1 MNSFP
6 LSLAAGDIL
15 HLWLRPTGEAPAE
28 VRIANTVLSLG
39 ASDDFQRIAHVATGA
54 ETEASWSE
62 GTEVSVAYA
71 YSPAAPGIRLLHVAP
86 RNRANPHRYQ
96 LHLAPPFGWMNDPNG
111 LIEIAGQTHL
121 FYQHYPHALRWN
133 TMHWGHATSANLV
146 DWTHLPVFLHPRP
159 EMLAQDAL
167 KGGAFS
173 GTAVATPEGL
183 RVFHTDRQ
191 DGRAEQEWQMT
202 ALSSDLIEAG
212 PSTPVI
218 DSRPPLPGFGTDL
231 RDPYVFKG
239 PDGLWKMLL
248 GGADAQAALVIL
260 YESAALTE
268 GWTYAGILHA
278 EPLDKPVPAE
288 CPCLIEV
295 APGLW
300 TLVFGLVGQQ
310 TPVRGKLN
318 PSLCLTGTFDGK
330 SFVETQRRELDFIGD
345 AYAFQTFQHQGRPLG
360 IAWAANWA
368 YVGRGHD
375 FPSCMGF
382 PRRLD
387 WQGELL
393 LPPIEAL
400 SALRLEEIAA
410 DAPLP
415 PLAELQLRFGAQGFR
430 LELDHPE
437 TPVQLTYQD
446 GLLELTGTWARPRA
460 RSVRHTV
467 ETAEIHALQIFLDI
481 GLIEI
486 SVDGGRLNGT
496 KRLDTD
502 KPFTA
507 LRLTAPGAE
516 TRIWR
521 LRPAHGKEQAHGH
534 R

>member
-1 MNSFP
+1 M
-6 LSLAAGDIL
+6 
-15 HLWLRPTGEAPAE
+15 
-28 VRIANTVLSLG
+28 
-39 ASDDFQRIAHVATGA
+39 
-54 ETEASWSE
+54 
-62 GTEVSVAYA
+62 
-71 YSPAAPGIRLLHVAP
+71 
-86 RNRANPHRYQ
+86 
-96 LHLAPPFGWMNDPNG
+96 PPPYWQKRG
-111 LIEIAGQTHL
+111 LIYNADQRLPWARSHAQIPTVAGRHGD
-121 FYQHYPHALRWN
+121 ALRILF
-133 TMHWGHATSANLV
+133 SSR
-146 DWTHLPVFLHPRP
+146 D
-159 EMLAQDAL
+159 AQNRSWIARLDVNA
-167 KGGAFS
+167 A
-173 GTAVATPEGL
+173 
-183 RVFHTDRQ
+183 
-191 DGRAEQEWQMT
+191 
-202 ALSSDLIEAG
+202 ALSEILNVQSE
-212 PSTPVI
+212 PVL
-218 DSRPPLPGFGTDL
+218 PLG
-231 RDPYVFKG
+231 
-239 PDGLWKMLL
+239 
-248 GGADAQAALVIL
+248 
-260 YESAALTE
+260 
-268 GWTYAGILHA
+268 
-278 EPLDKPVPAE
+278 
-288 CPCLIEV
+288 
-295 APGLW
+295 
-300 TLVFGLVGQQ
+300 
-310 TPVRGKLN
+310 
-318 PSLCLTGTFDGK
+318 LTGTFDGK

-430 LELDHPE
+430 LEREHPE

-446 GLLELTGTWARPRA
+446 GLLDLTGTWARPRA